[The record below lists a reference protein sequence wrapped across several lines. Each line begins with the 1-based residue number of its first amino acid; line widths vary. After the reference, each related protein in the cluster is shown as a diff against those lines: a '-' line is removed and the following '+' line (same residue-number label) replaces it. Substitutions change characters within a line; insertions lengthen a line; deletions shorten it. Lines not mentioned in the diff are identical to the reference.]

1 MLRGLDANGAPS
13 TYEPPVVDL
22 SEAER
27 FDGTV
32 TLYVHESPSPS
43 ARRRFRAARE
53 RLELLESASVIE
65 GVRFVTW
72 PDRVG
77 GSATDAGA
85 AVRSLYEGFR
95 AAAGEAA
102 LGPAFERSQGELRVP
117 ELAAAAR
124 RDGRLVGLYPLATDG
139 AVTSVEDGIER
150 LSTGDGVENL

>member
-43 ARRRFRAARE
+43 AYRRFRAARE
-53 RLELLESASVIE
+53 RLELLESAGVIE
-65 GVRFVTW
+65 GAQFVAW
-72 PDRVG
+72 PERVE
-77 GSATDAGA
+77 SSTDAGA
-85 AVRSLYEGFR
+85 AVRSLYESFR
-95 AAAGEAA
+95 DAAGEAA
-102 LGPAFERSQGELRVP
+102 LEPAFERSQGELHVP
-117 ELAAAAR
+117 ELTAAAR
-124 RDGRLVGLYPLATDG
+124 RDGRLVGLYPLATDR

-150 LSTGDGVENL
+150 LSAGDGVKNL